1 MVQEMLGGRRALMT
15 SAKSGEILA
24 AAMELFSRKG
34 YAATSMRDLA
44 DAVGLQPGSLYAHI
58 RSKED
63 LLVGIIEQVRDS
75 FLTNGETALADS
87 SEPAAE
93 RLRRF
98 IAAHL
103 QIIFDNRA
111 SAVVFLHEWK
121 SLEGEQL
128 EEVRRNRDRYEGA
141 LVALLE
147 EGVKSGEFR
156 DIDPHLTAVAVLSML
171 NWSYTWYRNDGPLS
185 LTGLADHFTDLLISG
200 IAPAQPKKT
209 RRVSRR

>member
-1 MVQEMLGGRRALMT
+1 MEVLGGKRALMT
-15 SAKSGEILA
+15 SPKSGEILG

-34 YAATSMRDLA
+34 YAATSMRDIA

-63 LLVGIIEQVRDS
+63 LLVAIIEQVRDS
-75 FLTNGETALADS
+75 FLANGESVLADT
-87 SEPAAE
+87 SESAAD

-98 IAAHL
+98 VASHL
-103 QIIFDNRA
+103 QIIADNRA

-121 SLEGEQL
+121 SLEGDQL
-128 EEVRRNRDRYEGA
+128 EQVRANRDRYEGM
-141 LVALLE
+141 LVALLQ

-156 DIDPHLTAVAVLSML
+156 DVDPHLTAVAVLSVL
-171 NWSYTWYRNDGPLS
+171 NWAYTWYRPDGALS
-185 LTGLADHFTDLLISG
+185 ATALGDHFTDLMISG
-200 IAPAQPKKT
+200 IAQPKRAA